1 MNASF
6 LNLLNSTRLSR
17 RRVIVG
23 IAVATAGTALVACAS
38 NGAAAPS
45 TPQTS
50 SQTSN
55 NSTTG
60 SDTSGGASVVVTM
73 NDQYRY
79 VPDTITIA
87 KGTTVEWKNTSASPH
102 TVTDD
107 PSKAQNSADAVLP
120 AGAEPW
126 DSGLIDPGKSFK
138 RTFTVAGDYTYF
150 CIPHESMG
158 MVGKIKVT

>member
-1 MNASF
+1 VSESF
-6 LNLLNSTRLSR
+6 FNVLNSTRLSR
-17 RRVIVG
+17 RTIIVG
-23 IAVATAGTALVACAS
+23 ILAATAGSALAACAS

-45 TPQTS
+45 TPRTS
-50 SQTSN
+50 TQATSN
-55 NSTTG
+55 STGG
-60 SDTSGGASVVVTM
+60 SAGASGASVVVTM

-120 AGAEPW
+120 SGAEPW
-126 DSGLIDPGKSFK
+126 DSGLIDPGKSFT
-138 RTFTVAGDYTYF
+138 RTFTVSGDYTYF